1 MAEKLSVIRYRL
13 KVNSCCLFSGV
24 FSFGIQLVW
33 RTVCTM
39 LRNAQKKI
47 ARLMPWL
54 MVATFAVLPFS
65 AKAANVTALLELVL
79 WLLEGG
85 LKEKWAAIRS
95 NPVAWLPLLY
105 FLFLCIGLLWTSDL
119 DWGLHIIKKARRFLF
134 IPVFISVAAKHPKA
148 FRFGVYGFIASTAVT
163 AVVSLGVASGLI
175 PIFGKAT
182 TESPSPFVYHTSYA
196 PQLAWATYLSLALM
210 LFDTTIS
217 RGFEKSLFGVGGVIL
232 LALFMNIGVAGYAA
246 ALMLLGLLVLQWK
259 KNILLPALA
268 VVLLA
273 GSAYWFSPSVHRRVD
288 QNIQEVINVFEG
300 TASQE
305 DVTEGA
311 VENTSLGPRMVFW
324 GNTWQL
330 IKQHPL
336 LGVGTGDFPTEYEK
350 VRAERTPNHWEEVN
364 NPHNMYLMVWAQS
377 GLVGL
382 LIFLGIFAALF
393 ARSLRQTGLE
403 AKLTTGLICFML
415 LIMLSDAYMQ
425 LNNTSLLFALF
436 ASASA
441 VRGFKKV

>member
-1 MAEKLSVIRYRL
+1 
-13 KVNSCCLFSGV
+13 
-24 FSFGIQLVW
+24 
-33 RTVCTM
+33 
-39 LRNAQKKI
+39 
-47 ARLMPWL
+47 MPWL
-54 MVATFAVLPFS
+54 MVATFALLPFS
-65 AKAANVTALLELVL
+65 AKAANVTALLVLVL
-79 WLLEGG
+79 WLVEGG
-85 LKEKWAAIRS
+85 LKEKWSEIRS

-119 DWGLHIIKKARRFLF
+119 DWGLHIIKKARRFLL
-134 IPVFISVAAKHPKA
+134 IPVFISVVARHPWVFRRGLYA
-148 FRFGVYGFIASTAVT
+148 FLGSVALTAVG
-163 AVVSLGVASGLI
+163 SLGIAFELI
-175 PIFGKAT
+175 PPFGNAT
-182 TESPSPFVYHTSYA
+182 PENPSPFVYHTSYA
-196 PQLAWATYLSLALM
+196 PELAWAAYAALAAA
-210 LFDTTIS
+210 
-217 RGFEKSLFGVGGVIL
+217 LFGSGVSNAWKKIL
-232 LALFMNIGVAGYAA
+232 CGAGVLLLVCLFVNIGVAGYAA
-246 ALMLLGLLVLQWK
+246 ALMLLALLVLQWK

-268 VVLLA
+268 VLLLA
-273 GSAYWFSPSVHRRVD
+273 GSAYWLSPSVHRRVD

-305 DVTEGA
+305 NLKEGA

-336 LGVGTGDFPTEYEK
+336 FGVGTGDFPAEYEK
-350 VRAERTPNHWEEVN
+350 VRAERTPNHWENVD

-382 LIFLGIFAALF
+382 IVFLGIFAALF
-393 ARSLRQTGLE
+393 AKNLRRYGFE

-436 ASASA
+436 ASASVA
-441 VRGFKKV
+441 TPRD